1 MSQEIINVG
10 ELPNDGS
17 GDPLR
22 TAFDKIN
29 NNFSNIFSTM
39 GSSLSTVE
47 PVELTLDPVTS
58 QNILNIGQVIINS
71 TQIVNTPAPVITLT
85 PPANLF
91 STSTPTR
98 VQSYSTLTTA
108 VPVGAQE
115 WINIGAQ
122 PNDGTGDPLRT
133 AFDKI
138 NNNFSNL
145 FWTTTSTSSTYTEGL
160 TPDQVIFEYPANQ
173 FTQGIFQ
180 IRSSDPGTP
189 DSQNIT
195 ITAQITNNNEAVKY
209 TGHGITFAGNAVSRY
224 GMDVVSGNIR
234 ILSTPLLDAYVLHF
248 IASEITFI
256 GNAEPGID
264 IGLDGYLDSVMG
276 TEGNIIITTEGS

>member
-1 MSQEIINVG
+1 MTQEIINIG

-29 NNFSNIFSTM
+29 NNFSNIFSTID
-39 GSSLSTVE
+39 SNIVTIEPLTVE
-47 PVELTLDPVTS
+47 ADPVTS

-71 TQIVNTPAPVITLT
+71 TQIVNNPAPTITLT
-85 PPANLF
+85 APESLF
-91 STSTPTR
+91 STTPVAR
-98 VQSYSTLTTA
+98 VQTYSTLSEAT
-108 VPVGAQE
+108 PIGAQE

-145 FWTTTSTSSTYTEGL
+145 FWTTTSTSTSYTEGL
-160 TPDQVIFEYPANQ
+160 TANQVIFEYPANQ
-173 FTQGIFQ
+173 FTQGVFQ
-180 IRSSDPGTP
+180 IRSSDPGSP
-189 DSQNIT
+189 DSQGIT
-195 ITAQITNNNEAVKY
+195 ISAQITNNNEAIKC

-224 GMDVVSGNIR
+224 DMDIVDGNVR
-234 ILSTPLLDAYVLHF
+234 ILSTPLLDTYVLHF

-264 IGLDGYLDSVMG
+264 IGLDGYVNSVMG
-276 TEGNIIITTEGS
+276 TESDLIITTEGP

>member
-29 NNFSNIFSTM
+29 NNFSNIFSTIEGNLVTM
-39 GSSLSTVE
+39 E
-47 PVELTLDPVTS
+47 PLNIELDPVTS
-58 QNILNIGQVIINS
+58 QNILNIGQVIINN
-71 TQIVNTPAPVITLT
+71 TQIVNTPAPIIELT

-91 STSTPTR
+91 STTAPSTI
-98 VQSYSTLTTA
+98 QYSTITTA
-108 VPVGAQE
+108 IPYGAQE

-122 PNDGTGDPLRT
+122 PNDGTGDPLRV

-145 FWTTTSTSSTYTEGL
+145 FYTTTFTATTYTEGL
-160 TPDQVIFEYPANQ
+160 TPDQVIFEYPVSQ
-173 FTQGIFQ
+173 FTQGVFQ

-195 ITAQITNNNEAVKY
+195 ITAQITNNNDDIKY

-224 GMDVVSGNIR
+224 NMDVTGGNIR
-234 ILSTPLLDAYVLHF
+234 ILSSPLLDAYVQHF
-248 IASEITFI
+248 IAVSITFI
-256 GNAEPGID
+256 GNNEPGID
-264 IGLDGYLDSVMG
+264 IGLDGYLDSVLG
-276 TEGNIIITTEGS
+276 TEGDLIITTEGP